1 MKNMKDNLVLPS
13 GKNKTNL
20 FFTYQKQAKC
30 FAKRITS
37 LFLLN
42 CENESFFDE

>member
-1 MKNMKDNLVLPS
+1 MKNMKDYLMLPS

-42 CENESFFDE
+42 YENESFFDE